1 MAPKQEHLFE
11 PTKIDWLLAEGLAKM
26 DAGERQMLL
35 VMAETRLQEGY
46 TPNAREKQ
54 VVDRLRQLAGQEYD
68 PQDIQRKV
76 KAMVTSPK
84 KADSSGII
92 LPTTLNKLL
101 KRMRTRKAGASDET
115 E

>member
-1 MAPKQEHLFE
+1 MAQNREHLFE
-11 PTKIDWLLAEGLAKM
+11 PTKIDWLLSEGLEDM
-26 DAGERQMLL
+26 DSGERQMLL

-46 TPNAREKQ
+46 TPTAREKQ

-76 KAMVTSPK
+76 KAMVTNPK

-92 LPTTLNKLL
+92 LPATLNKLL
-101 KRMRTRKAGASDET
+101 KRVRTRKAGASDET